1 MNTKHYTQNL
11 VRKKPSTKSNKVHN
25 NCYNS
30 KCHGTKVNIKTQ
42 KSASNV
48 NNENISCFDTINYQ
62 SFPVNYNHPLILD
75 YRRRLNLSLSQIG
88 DLKADC
94 IEKEKE
100 KLKLEEQLEKQRK
113 LYSTLQTKYEEH
125 DLKLKEAL
133 YTNSHLQ
140 KELNNMR
147 EQFIKMNQD
156 TKTMIASIKSTLH
169 NNQMSNNQY
178 KSKVKLTHQKILDYI
193 QNMYNSTINN
203 PELVYINQQLC
214 HIINLISSLNT
225 GNNNSLPIQFQD
237 YSDQMSFSSSSPP
250 PSFIPSIQPF
260 SSQPQSNIQYI
271 NTTIP
276 PAPSSSS
283 FASQYCIGNPPII
296 PPQSTQLPSAQ
307 QQSYLHST
315 LSKTQSS
322 LGELKEA
329 IGQSQNEYNPFSQH
343 PASLSTPLIDI
354 EEPQECFFTES
365 SPLPPRKIKQIQKKR
380 KASKVFPKCLKDL
393 DGQIA
398 ELNKSLRNVSQFLEP
413 DS

>member
-1 MNTKHYTQNL
+1 MNTKHFTQN
-11 VRKKPSTKSNKVHN
+11 VVKKKPLTKSNKVHTH
-25 NCYNS
+25 CYNY
-30 KCHGTKVNIKTQ
+30 KCHGTKTNM
-42 KSASNV
+42 KSLKPTSNV
-48 NNENISCFDTINYQ
+48 NNESISCFDNINYQ

-100 KLKLEEQLEKQRK
+100 KLKLEEQIEKQRK
-113 LYSTLQTKYEEH
+113 LYASLQTKYEEH

-156 TKTMIASIKSTLH
+156 TKTMISSIKSTLH

-237 YSDQMSFSSSSPP
+237 YSDQIPFSSSS

-260 SSQPQSNIQYI
+260 SSQPQSNLQYI
-271 NTTIP
+271 NTAIP
-276 PAPSSSS
+276 LAAPSSS

-296 PPQSTQLPSAQ
+296 PPQPTQIPSSQQ

-329 IGQSQNEYNPFSQH
+329 IGQSQNEYNPFSQ
-343 PASLSTPLIDI
+343 PPVSLSTPLIDI
-354 EEPQECFFTES
+354 EEPQECYFTES
-365 SPLPPRKIKQIQKKR
+365 SPLPPRKLKQIQKKR

-413 DS
+413 DN